1 MSVIQEMLKN
11 PTLAMQRYESF
22 KKEFM
27 QKNMNPQSAVQQL
40 LNEGKMSQAQY
51 EEYRGVAKAFGI
63 NL

>member
-40 LNEGKMSQAQY
+40 LNEGKMSQQQY